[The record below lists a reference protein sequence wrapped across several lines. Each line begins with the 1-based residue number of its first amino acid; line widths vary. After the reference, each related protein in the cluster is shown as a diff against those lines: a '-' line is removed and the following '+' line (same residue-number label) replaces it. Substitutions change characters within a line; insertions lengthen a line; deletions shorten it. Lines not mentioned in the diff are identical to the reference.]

1 MGLVG
6 RFYRILRFRKLRR
19 FQPTHDPLSAT
30 LQLMKFR
37 VQGVSLLLFLTSPLA
52 LAFQNFDCVNPDSPF
67 IVEVGFDSAF
77 VLNKDT
83 YEVEKVLLE
92 TTQKGFYMSESKDW
106 ELKLNSNKSKATL
119 KVGDSDEKV
128 TFECLE

>member
-1 MGLVG
+1 
-6 RFYRILRFRKLRR
+6 
-19 FQPTHDPLSAT
+19 
-30 LQLMKFR
+30 MKSR
-37 VQGVSLLLFLTSPLA
+37 VQSIFLLFFFVSPMA

-67 IVEVGFDSAF
+67 ILEIGFDSAF

-92 TTQKGFYMSESKDW
+92 TAQKGRYISESKDW
-106 ELKLNSNKSKATL
+106 ELDLNSKKTTATL

-128 TFECLE
+128 PFECLE